1 MIRVLLVDD
10 ESLIRAGFRMLL
22 EAEPDI
28 TVVGEAND
36 GEQGLSATVLTVPD
50 VVLMDVRMPI
60 VDGVEATRRIAAD
73 ARLGEVK
80 VLMVTTF
87 HDHDCVLEAL
97 NAGASGFLVKNTSP
111 ADLVGAVRVVAAGQA
126 LLSPAITR
134 HLIED
139 VRAHVRHEPV
149 DAEQLTVLTHRE
161 REVMSLVAAGLC
173 NDDIARRLFI
183 TPATA
188 KTHLGRTLAKLG
200 LRSRAQLVALAY
212 ETGLVVAG
220 RGQSASPR
228 QR

>member
-22 EAEPDI
+22 EAESDI
-28 TVVGEAND
+28 TVVGEAGD
-36 GEQGLSATVLTVPD
+36 GEEGLSAAVLTVPD
-50 VVLMDVRMPI
+50 VVLMDVRMPV

-73 ARLGEVK
+73 ARLGGVK

-97 NAGASGFLVKNTSP
+97 HAGASGFLVKNTNP

-134 HLIED
+134 RLIED
-139 VRAHVRHEPV
+139 VRAQIRHEPV
-149 DAEQLTVLTHRE
+149 DAQQLAALTHRE
-161 REVMSLVAAGLC
+161 REVMSLVATGLA

-220 RGQSASPR
+220 HGQSASTR
-228 QR
+228 

>member
-10 ESLIRAGFRMLL
+10 ESLIRAGFRLLL

-28 TVVGEAND
+28 TVVGEAAD
-36 GEQGLSATVLTVPD
+36 GEEGLAVAVQTLPD
-50 VVLMDVRMPI
+50 VVLMDVRMPV
-60 VDGVEATRRIAAD
+60 VDGVVATRRITAE
-73 ARLGEVK
+73 ARLHKVR

-97 NAGASGFLVKNTSP
+97 HAGASGFLVKNTDP
-111 ADLVGAVRVVAAGQA
+111 AGLVDAVRTVAAGES
-126 LLSPAITR
+126 LLSAAVTR
-134 HLIED
+134 RLIED

-149 DAEQLTVLTHRE
+149 DAQQLAVLTHRE
-161 REVMSLVAAGLC
+161 REVMSLVAAGLG

-220 RGQSASPR
+220 HGQIASTR
-228 QR
+228 

>member
-22 EAEPDI
+22 DAESDI
-28 TVVGEAND
+28 TVVGEAGD
-36 GEQGLSATVLTVPD
+36 GEEGVSAALHMQPD
-50 VVLMDVRMPI
+50 VVLMDARMP
-60 VDGVEATRRIAAD
+60 VSDGVDATRRITAD
-73 ARLGEVK
+73 ARLDGVK

-87 HDHDCVLEAL
+87 HDHERVLEAL
-97 NAGASGFLVKNTSP
+97 HAGASGFLVKNTSP

-126 LLSPAITR
+126 LLAPAVTR
-134 HLIED
+134 RLIED
-139 VRAHVRHEPV
+139 VRAHVCHEPV
-149 DAEQLTVLTHRE
+149 DAEQLAVLTHRE
-161 REVMSLVAAGLC
+161 REVMSLVATGLG

-200 LRSRAQLVALAY
+200 LSSRAQLVALAY

-220 RGQSASPR
+220 RGQSMPR
-228 QR
+228 R